1 VDVGVLHLL
10 QEKQARSLPFSQD
23 DTPVNSSS
31 SSLFCGVWSF
41 NPVASDLHQV
51 YEAVNHLQIRN
62 LNSVAC
68 IGKDLLA
75 ARFGLLM
82 MVATDEVLPA
92 QSPAHMTLRYIEFGN
107 RAPVKRRRRCKDKPV
122 TAKAIE
128 RVRMTKKERPI
139 LYLSRVLRSYEKNY
153 TILELELGA
162 VVWSV
167 LKLQRYLDGTPFTS
181 WTRSVFFSGE

>member
-41 NPVASDLHQV
+41 NPVTSDLHQV
-51 YEAVNHLQIRN
+51 YEAVNHLQSRN
-62 LNSVAC
+62 INSVAW

-107 RAPVKRRRRCKDKPV
+107 RAPVNEEDD
-122 TAKAIE
+122 AKI
-128 RVRMTKKERPI
+128 
-139 LYLSRVLRSYEKNY
+139 NQ
-153 TILELELGA
+153 
-162 VVWSV
+162 
-167 LKLQRYLDGTPFTS
+167 LQRKLP
-181 WTRSVFFSGE
+181 WTRSVFFLENEVTLRNGTPSPGGGRDWTCIPEAGGL